1 VVGHNLLDEVVLLIQ
16 RYMADIMM
24 KVIVS
29 TDVTSLATVVAS
41 VLHGYGYTHG
51 FRMDTAMGTGT
62 GARILTHQIPV
73 PMAVPMTK
81 KLDFLEFKLLSEF
94 KLTPP
99 PYLTKQGKFLCF
111 E

>member
-1 VVGHNLLDEVVLLIQ
+1 MG
-16 RYMADIMM
+16 
-24 KVIVS
+24 
-29 TDVTSLATVVAS
+29 TAT
-41 VLHGYGYTHG
+41 
-51 FRMDTAMGTGT
+51 GTGT
-62 GARILTHQIPV
+62 GTRILTCQIPV

-94 KLTPP
+94 KLTSP